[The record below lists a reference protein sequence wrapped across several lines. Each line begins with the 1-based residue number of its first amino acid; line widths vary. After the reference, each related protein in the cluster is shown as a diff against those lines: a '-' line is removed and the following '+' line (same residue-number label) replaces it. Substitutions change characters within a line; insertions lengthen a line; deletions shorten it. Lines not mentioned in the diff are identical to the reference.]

1 MKKGNISLNINA
13 EVVEGPRGLSIKEL
27 KYKETL
33 ADGSN
38 VYSVIREDNNIIGEI
53 TVKKGDKGNTGE
65 KGDTGRGIIEVK
77 KVEKIGK
84 ANNWEI
90 KYTDGTSDFISVLD
104 GDTAFEVAVD
114 NGFTWEWT
122 GEGEEPE
129 DYGVKEWLKSLIGK
143 GLEFNWNG
151 TQLGVRVEGE
161 DIYTYTNLKGEKGD
175 KGEQGIQGPKGDKG
189 DKGDTGPAGLQG
201 EKGVQGP
208 KGDKGD
214 TGATG
219 PAGTAAWT
227 GITGKPSTFTPS
239 SHTHDERYFTEA
251 EILEK
256 FKNFCPFPIN
266 SIFLSLDNS
275 NPATLFLG
283 TTWEK
288 QEGRFLLGSG
298 SAYALGSTGG
308 SSTTT
313 LSKENLPNVKL
324 QIDSFSLGKGT
335 QEITGDFYTSNYIGY
350 AGSGAFY
357 RKQSGLG
364 GHGGDSS
371 SGNKI
376 GFQASK
382 SWTGMSTSAAPYT
395 TNMGDST
402 PFNNMPPYLV
412 VNIWKRLS

>member
-1 MKKGNISLNINA
+1 M
-13 EVVEGPRGLSIKEL
+13 L
-27 KYKETL
+27 KYLKATREFTENLKLIKPSLDDEANIEEINQNMDTIDKFTIKAERLLGEMETNKL
-33 ADGSN
+33 DRGGFLGTAKNLLD
-38 VYSVIREDNNIIGEI
+38 EI
-53 TVKKGDKGNTGE
+53 SKIASTTQFGRIKVGTNLQMDENGFLHGNPAVDISGKLDKGNVAE
-65 KGDTGRGIIEVK
+65 KYNTA
-77 KVEKIGK
+77 EKIGIELDK
-84 ANNWEI
+84 KQNSSDSGLKTNAKTIVGGINEI
-90 KYTDGTSDFISVLD
+90 
-104 GDTAFEVAVD
+104 E
-114 NGFTWEWT
+114 
-122 GEGEEPE
+122 
-129 DYGVKEWLKSLIGK
+129 
-143 GLEFNWNG
+143 
-151 TQLGVRVEGE
+151 
-161 DIYTYTNLKGEKGD
+161 
-175 KGEQGIQGPKGDKG
+175 
-189 DKGDTGPAGLQG
+189 
-201 EKGVQGP
+201 
-208 KGDKGD
+208 
-214 TGATG
+214 
-219 PAGTAAWT
+219 
-227 GITGKPSTFTPS
+227 
-239 SHTHDERYFTEA
+239 
-251 EILEK
+251 EK

-275 NPATLFLG
+275 NPAMLFLG
-283 TTWEK
+283 TTWQK
-288 QEGRFLLGSG
+288 QEGRFLLGSN
-298 SAYALGSTGG
+298 SAYTLGSTGG

-395 TNMGDST
+395 ANMGDST

>member
-288 QEGRFLLGSG
+288 QEGSFLLGSG

>member
-1 MKKGNISLNINA
+1 MKSGIVLKAGA
-13 EVVEGPRGLSIKEL
+13 EAVRGPRGLSIKEL

-33 ADGSN
+33 ANG
-38 VYSVIREDNNIIGEI
+38 NNIYQIILENNVVIGEI
-53 TVKKGDKGNTGE
+53 ETKKGDKGIQGI
-65 KGDTGRGIIEVK
+65 KGDTGRGIVEIK
-77 KVEKIGK
+77 KVEKIEK
-84 ANNWEI
+84 TNNWEI
-90 KYTDGTSDFISVLD
+90 KYTDKTSDYISIQD
-104 GDTAFEVAVD
+104 GDNAFEVAVA

-143 GLEFNWNG
+143 GLEFNWRG
-151 TQLGVRVEGE
+151 TELGVRVEGE
-161 DIYTYTNLKGEKGD
+161 DTYIYTNLKGEKGD
-175 KGEQGIQGPKGDKG
+175 KGEQGAQGIKGEKGDKG
-189 DKGDTGPAGLQG
+189 DAGDLN
-201 EKGVQGP
+201 
-208 KGDKGD
+208 
-214 TGATG
+214 
-219 PAGTAAWT
+219 
-227 GITGKPSTFTPS
+227 
-239 SHTHDERYFTEA
+239 A
-251 EILEK
+251 EISKIASTTQLGRIIVGDNLTIDEAGRLSGKKVDLSNYYDKPEIEEK

-266 SIFLSLDNS
+266 SIFLTLGTE
-275 NPATLFLG
+275 NPATLFLV

-288 QEGRFLLGSG
+288 QEGRFLLGSN
-298 SAYALGSTGG
+298 SAYTLGSTGG

-350 AGSGAFY
+350 AGSEAFY

-395 TNMGDST
+395 ANMGDST

>member
-1 MKKGNISLNINA
+1 MKSGIVLKAGA
-13 EVVEGPRGLSIKEL
+13 EAVRGPRGLSIKEFRF
-27 KYKETL
+27 KETL
-33 ADGSN
+33 ENG
-38 VYSVIREDNNIIGEI
+38 NNIYEVILENDVVIGEI
-53 TVKKGDKGNTGE
+53 EAKKGDKGIQGI
-65 KGDTGRGIIEVK
+65 KGDTGRGIVEIK
-77 KVEKIGK
+77 KVEKIEK
-84 ANNWEI
+84 TNNWEI
-90 KYTDGTSDFISVLD
+90 KYTDKTSDYISIQD
-104 GDTAFEVAVD
+104 GDNAFEVAVA

-143 GLEFNWNG
+143 GLEFNWRG
-151 TQLGVRVEGE
+151 TELGVRVEGE
-161 DIYTYTNLKGEKGD
+161 DTYIYTNLKGEKGD
-175 KGEQGIQGPKGDKG
+175 KGEQGAQGIKGEKGDKG
-189 DKGDTGPAGLQG
+189 DAGDLN
-201 EKGVQGP
+201 
-208 KGDKGD
+208 
-214 TGATG
+214 
-219 PAGTAAWT
+219 
-227 GITGKPSTFTPS
+227 
-239 SHTHDERYFTEA
+239 A
-251 EILEK
+251 EISKIASTTQLGRIIVGDNLTIDEAGRLSGKKVDLSNYYDKPEIEEK

-266 SIFLSLDNS
+266 SIFLTLGTE
-275 NPATLFLG
+275 NPATLFLV

-288 QEGRFLLGSG
+288 QEGRFLLGSN
-298 SAYALGSTGG
+298 SAYTLGSTGG

-395 TNMGDST
+395 ANMGDST